1 MLYREQSTQ
10 LVESFEEAYDL
21 ILTSNSAYDDIPESL
36 ITELD
41 NLINVHFE
49 DVMTQLDDALSRLN
63 AISSEFYLKDI
74 ALDLYADISTILTK
88 SRDLARSESE
98 VSIYIH
104 SLFTRQANLK
114 IYVYF
119 VKNLKR

>member
-36 ITELD
+36 ITKLD

-49 DVMTQLDDALSRLN
+49 DVMTQLDDAMSRLN

-88 SRDLARSESE
+88 SKDLARSESE
-98 VSIYIH
+98 VSIYTHYSPDKLI
-104 SLFTRQANLK
+104 L
-114 IYVYF
+114 
-119 VKNLKR
+119 KNLKR